1 MSFRPTL
8 PRLLVA
14 LLLSG
19 ALLTLPGARA
29 ANNILL
35 IIADDLGA
43 DSFPLTAVAGASLP
57 PMPNV
62 SALKNAGVLFR
73 NAHAHPTCS
82 PTRAAILTGRH
93 PFRTGIG
100 QALQGATSPQLQVS
114 EFTLPDAFAANPAL
128 GYTVASF
135 GKWHLTAG
143 AGTAATPNTI
153 GGWPHYAGGLPGAL
167 TDYFNWTKT
176 TDGVSATVTTYAT
189 TDTTNDV
196 VAWIQAHNAA
206 PWFAWVAFNAPHTPF
221 HKPPND
227 LHSYDALPTTVGL
240 DKRPY
245 FEAACEAMDTEIAR
259 ILAVVDLTRT
269 TVIFVGDNG
278 TPPQVIQAPYS
289 SAHAKDSL
297 YEGGTRVPLIIA
309 GAGVVNPN
317 RDNTAAVGLVDLYA
331 TILELAGINAA
342 ATQPAANLVDAKSL
356 LPLLQNTADSG
367 RFAFSQQFGGT
378 LTPATSGQT
387 LRDGPGFKLLEFA
400 DGHEEF
406 YDLNADPDEQ
416 NNLPVATLNATQLAS
431 YHGLKLEMT
440 KYQDTLIAPVV
451 QSVDVTGSQATVR
464 VVKSAGVTNYT
475 LYRSAGLTTYGTW
488 LPVNGATLVDEGTTV
503 RLVDPNASGAE
514 FFYRVLAQ

>member
-1 MSFRPTL
+1 MFLRHAL
-8 PRLLVA
+8 PC
-14 LLLSG
+14 LLLLG
-19 ALLTLPGARA
+19 LLHGTPLAALSARA

-43 DSFPLTAVAGASLP
+43 DSFPLTAVVGASLP

-62 SALKNAGVLFR
+62 SALKNSGVLFR
-73 NAHAHPTCS
+73 NTYAHPTCS

-100 QALQGATSPQLQVS
+100 QALQGAPSPQLQAT
-114 EFTLPDAFAANPAL
+114 EFTLPDAFAANAAL
-128 GYTVASF
+128 GYAVASF

-153 GGWPHYAGGLPGAL
+153 GGWPHYAGGLLGAL
-167 TDYFNWTKT
+167 PDYFNWTKT
-176 TDGVSATVTTYAT
+176 TDGVNTTVTTYAT
-189 TDTTNDV
+189 TDTANDV

-206 PWFAWVAFNAPHTPF
+206 PWFAWVAFNAPHAPF

-227 LHSYDALPTTVGL
+227 LHSYDALPTIVGT

-259 ILAVVDLTRT
+259 ILAVVDLAHT

-278 TPPQVIQAPYS
+278 TPPQVIQTPYT

-317 RDNTAAVGLVDLYA
+317 RDSTALVGLVDLYA
-331 TILELAGINAA
+331 TILALAGINAT
-342 ATQPAANLVDAKSL
+342 ATQPAENIVDAKSL
-356 LPLLQNTADSG
+356 LPLLQNQSDSG

-387 LRDGPGFKLLEFA
+387 LRDALGFKLLEFA

-406 YDLNADPDEQ
+406 YDLSVDPDEQ
-416 NNLPVATLNATQLAS
+416 NNLPIATLNATQLAS

-440 KYQDTLIAPVV
+440 KFQDILTAPSV
-451 QSVDVTGSQATVR
+451 QSVVVTGSQATVR
-464 VVKSAGVTNYT
+464 VAKTSGVTIYT
-475 LYRSAGLTTYGTW
+475 LYRSTALTTYGTW
-488 LPVNGATLVDEGTTV
+488 LPVNGATVVDEGSVV
-503 RLVDPNASGAE
+503 RLVDPDANGPG
-514 FFYRVLAQ
+514 FFYRILAH